1 MAVKNVSQYKYAAQ
15 SFMQGTDKEAGE
27 KDTIPYIRGIVP
39 RNVTQG
45 TIIIFG

>member
-1 MAVKNVSQYKYAAQ
+1 MAVKNVSQYKYTAQ
-15 SFMQGTDKEAGE
+15 SFMQGTDKAGE